1 MNPSAFI
8 ARRYANP
15 RNSKRLLS
23 FVSLIA
29 LVSIALGSMALII
42 SLAVLDGFE
51 RELRENS
58 VKFTSHIQVQ
68 TFGRQSME
76 GYRQPLHLLQDSV
89 PNVAAV
95 SAYVAQEGIIRS
107 SSFLDGV
114 LIKGIDP
121 QKDVSGLHNNIVRG
135 SFGFSSG
142 DAYEI
147 ILGEKLARRLDVD
160 TGGKLIIYSIT
171 GEPSLLN
178 PPIVEEFRVR
188 GIYETG
194 MTAYDDLY
202 VYIPFATAADLFSL
216 PPDGATGFDILVR
229 DITQI
234 DTTAARIQDVLG
246 YPYYPRTVY
255 EMYGAMFA
263 WIELQKKP
271 IPIILGLISI
281 VAVFNVV
288 ATLLMLVVEKIPSIG
303 VLRALGMKRNGIL
316 RIFLSQGLTFGAVGT
331 LSGCLL
337 GFLACWLQATYK
349 VISLKGE
356 IYFLDAVPIEFAL
369 WHYLIVIGVSM
380 FFCLLATLIPS
391 VIAARVRPLK
401 ALQFR

>member
-15 RNSKRLLS
+15 RNSKRFLS

-29 LVSIALGSMALII
+29 LASIALGSMALII

-68 TFGRQSME
+68 TFGRQDIE
-76 GYRQPLHLLQDSV
+76 NYHRPLELLRTAV
-89 PNVAAV
+89 PNIAAV
-95 SAYVAQEGIIRS
+95 SMYVAREGIIRS

-114 LIKGIDP
+114 LVKGIYPKNDI
-121 QKDVSGLHNNIVRG
+121 SGLRENIVRG
-135 SFGFSSG
+135 NFDFGS
-142 DAYEI
+142 DNAYEI
-147 ILGEKLARRLDVD
+147 IIGEKLARRLNVD
-160 TGGKLIIYSIT
+160 TGGKVVIYSIT
-171 GEPSLLN
+171 GEPSLTN
-178 PPIVEEFRVR
+178 PPIVEEFRVK
-188 GIYETG
+188 GIYATG

-202 VYIPFATAADLFSL
+202 VYIPFVTAADLFSL

-229 DITQI
+229 DISQL
-234 DTTAARIQDVLG
+234 DTTSERIQDVLG

-303 VLRALGMKRNGIL
+303 VLRALGMKRSGIL

-349 VISLKGE
+349 IISLKGE

-369 WHYLIVIGVSM
+369 WHYLVVIGVSM
-380 FFCLLATLIPS
+380 FFCFLATLIPS
-391 VIAARVRPLK
+391 FIASRIRLLR

>member
-15 RNSKRLLS
+15 RNSKRFLS

-29 LVSIALGSMALII
+29 LASIALGSMALII

-68 TFGRQSME
+68 TFGRQDIE
-76 GYRQPLHLLQDSV
+76 NYRQPLEQLRTSV
-89 PNVAAV
+89 PNISAI
-95 SAYVAQEGIIRS
+95 SAYVAREGIIRS

-114 LIKGIDP
+114 LVKGIYPKNDI
-121 QKDVSGLHNNIVRG
+121 SGLRENIVRG
-135 SFGFSSG
+135 NFDFSND

-160 TGGKLIIYSIT
+160 TGGKIIIYSIT
-171 GEPSLLN
+171 GEPSLAN
-178 PPIVEEFRVR
+178 PPIVEEFRVK
-188 GIYETG
+188 GIYATG

-229 DITQI
+229 DISQI
-234 DTTAARIQDVLG
+234 DTTSQRVQETLG

-303 VLRALGMKRNGIL
+303 VLRALGMKRSGIL

-349 VISLKGE
+349 IISLKGE

-369 WHYLIVIGVSM
+369 WHYLVVIGVSM
-380 FFCLLATLIPS
+380 FFCFLATLIPS
-391 VIAARVRPLK
+391 SIASRIRLLR